1 MSAQFFRALYWKEL
15 RILASSCILYAFF
28 TLFFLF
34 TGWFYYQGIL
44 SYSAWSM
51 QAPAGTVV
59 NVQQHLF
66 VPLYSNM
73 MFFLVLLLPILTM
86 RLLAEERRQGTYS
99 LLVTYPGSPMALL
112 GAKYL
117 SALTVFLVGLL
128 GTGIYPFLTS
138 LWGGVEWPLLFTTY
152 LGIALCGSA
161 ILSMGLFFSTV
172 AEHYLVAALLTETTS
187 LFFWL
192 IGWIANYLPDRL
204 TQLLFG
210 VSFYYRL
217 KPFLLGMVDTD
228 DTVYFLN
235 MICVFLFL
243 GYYLIYREQRA

>member
-1 MSAQFFRALYWKEL
+1 MQFFWALYRKEL
-15 RILASSCILYAFF
+15 RILSSSWILYVFF
-28 TLFFLF
+28 ALFLFFS
-34 TGWFYYQGIL
+34 GWFYYQGIL
-44 SYSAWSM
+44 SYSAWSI

-86 RLLAEERRQGTYS
+86 RLVAEERRQGTYA

-117 SALTVFLVGLL
+117 SALTVFLGGLL
-128 GTGIYPFLTS
+128 CSGIYPLVTS
-138 LWGGVEWPLLFTTY
+138 LWGGVEWLLLFSTY
-152 LGIALCGSA
+152 LGISLCGGA
-161 ILSMGLFFSTV
+161 ILALGLFFSTL
-172 AEHYLVAALLTETTS
+172 AEHYLVAALLTETVS

-192 IGWIANYLPDRL
+192 IGWVADYLPDRL
-204 TQLLFG
+204 ARILFG
-210 VSFYYRL
+210 VSFYHRL
-217 KPFLLGMVDTD
+217 RPFLLGMVDTD
-228 DTVYFLN
+228 DTLYFLSV
-235 MICVFLFL
+235 ICACFLL